1 MLYYISLHSDVPYIA
16 AAVVAATFFVFT
28 LLSKEKINERKRA

>member
-1 MLYYISLHSDVPYIA
+1 MLYYVCLHTNAPYIA

-28 LLSKEKINERKRA
+28 SLSKEKINERKRA

>member
-1 MLYYISLHSDVPYIA
+1 MLYFLSLQSYDPYIA

-28 LLSKEKINERKRA
+28 SLSKEKINERKRA